1 MEFKHYSFSNA
12 TNQMEIRHNQT
23 DINDDVVMPG
33 DKGQT
38 VGEIFTY
45 KLFYKRSIR
54 RCYFAFN
61 DTAYLYFGRSE
72 TTFNFLVDIISNN
85 TFSCLDLIETSDKRL
100 KEEVED
106 VDEDCSELVKNI
118 KAN

>member
-1 MEFKHYSFSNA
+1 MANFLH
-12 TNQMEIRHNQT
+12 TNDFTNGALG
-23 DINDDVVMPG
+23 DV
-33 DKGQT
+33 
-38 VGEIFTY
+38 IFA
-45 KLFYKRSIR
+45 S
-54 RCYFAFN
+54 N
-61 DTAYLYFGRSE
+61 DTAYLYYGRSE

-118 KAN
+118 KVKTDNLKGDDKKKNHIGFLAQEIVGSFITKEI